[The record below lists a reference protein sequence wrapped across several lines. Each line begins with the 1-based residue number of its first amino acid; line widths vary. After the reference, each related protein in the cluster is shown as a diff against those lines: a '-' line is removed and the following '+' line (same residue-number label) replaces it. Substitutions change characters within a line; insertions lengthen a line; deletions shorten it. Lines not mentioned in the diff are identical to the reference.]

1 MQEVSQVPPLDLKR
15 QYEPLAKEITATF
28 ERIFYSGNF
37 VLGPDVS
44 ALEQELA
51 SYLSA
56 KKTVGVNSGT
66 EALWLALKAIN
77 IQPGDKV
84 LTSPFTFFATVSA
97 ICNAGATPVFADIDP
112 DTFNI
117 DPEQVKKF
125 WIAMSIEKLRRLF
138 LFIFMDNLQI

>member
-56 KKTVGVNSGT
+56 KKRS
-66 EALWLALKAIN
+66 
-77 IQPGDKV
+77 
-84 LTSPFTFFATVSA
+84 VS
-97 ICNAGATPVFADIDP
+97 IV
-112 DTFNI
+112 
-117 DPEQVKKF
+117 EQ
-125 WIAMSIEKLRRLF
+125 RLYG
-138 LFIFMDNLQI
+138 